1 MLDRT
6 DTEIL
11 IAGASISSTK
21 TGLVRWGRE
30 VTGALPSDTE
40 ISKRIRE
47 KESESVLDLEKNARK
62 FTENVA

>member
-11 IAGASISSTK
+11 IAGASISSTE
-21 TGLVRWGRE
+21 TELVRWGRA
-30 VTGALPSDTE
+30 VTDALPSDTE

-47 KESESVLDLEKNARK
+47 KESKSVLDLEKNVRK